1 MRSAPGSGGPW
12 LGAQMAERRPK
23 RLPSEF
29 AVATIGSCGLA
40 CVLIAASPVFEAF
53 LLDILELALSRAR
66 RGVMW

>member
-1 MRSAPGSGGPW
+1 
-12 LGAQMAERRPK
+12 MAERRPK